1 MLKVDD
7 YCFGIFN
14 VDNPNA
20 RTSIIIYK
28 VTKIVNE
35 STFYANPQD
44 TTSSKFPKVNW
55 SQLRTISHY
64 TKCSSTTIEELKEE
78 FPEVFI

>member
-1 MLKVDD
+1 MLKVND

-14 VDNPNA
+14 ADNPNV

-28 VTKIVNE
+28 VTHVLNGYK
-35 STFYANPQD
+35 FYATPQS
-44 TTSSKFPKVNW
+44 TTSPNFPKVKW
-55 SQLRTISHY
+55 KEPRTISHY
-64 TKCSSTTIEELKEE
+64 TKCSSRSIYELKEE

>member
-1 MLKVDD
+1 MLKVND

-14 VDNPNA
+14 ADNPHA
-20 RTSIIIYK
+20 RTAIIIYK
-28 VTKIVNE
+28 VTEVINE
-35 STFYANPQD
+35 TKMIACPQD
-44 TTSSKFPKVNW
+44 TSSSKFPKQNW
-55 SQLRTISHY
+55 LLPRTTSHY